1 MIRFIEVVNQTNFN
15 PRMERTSHPRFT
27 LEEIWI
33 NEEYVVNVRE
43 AMGYRSLLRE
53 GHLPKDLD
61 ESHAFASITT
71 HNGGK
76 TETHVVVGSPTTV
89 ATRLKKGPTNLL
101 KG

>member
-1 MIRFIEVVNQTNFN
+1 MIRFIEVINQTNFN
-15 PRMERTSHPRFT
+15 PRMERTSHPSFT

-53 GHLPKDLD
+53 GYLPNNLD
-61 ESHAFASITT
+61 ESHAFTTITT

-76 TETHVVVGSPTTV
+76 TEAYVVVGSPSTV
-89 ATRLKKGPTNLL
+89 ATRLKKSPANLL